1 MSMHES
7 DSEDTTIYRVVV
19 NPEEQYS
26 IWPAH
31 REPPAGWKDTGKRG
45 PKAECLAHI
54 KGVWTDMRP
63 LSLRRKMAEMEAKSQ
78 EPETEPSE
86 ARGTA
91 ERQDDLVSRLSAGQ
105 QPVELILRTNRT
117 PKGLLERVRTGYVNI
132 KFTNTRGGTELG
144 VALDADALRKEQADL
159 ELGKGT
165 VHLEGQ
171 LTLNG
176 QKVRCIADID
186 IATFKGQGQ
195 LERVQA

>member
-1 MSMHES
+1 MSLHENE
-7 DSEDTTIYRVVV
+7 SEDTTIYRVVV
-19 NPEEQYS
+19 NTEEQYS

-31 REPPAGWKDTGKRG
+31 REAPAGWNDTGKTG
-45 PKAECLAHI
+45 PKPECLAHI
-54 KGVWTDMRP
+54 KEVWTDMRP

-78 EPETEPSE
+78 EPAAETREDRK
-86 ARGTA
+86 AA
-91 ERQDDLVSRLSAGQ
+91 DRQEDLVTRLSAGR

-117 PKGLLERVRTGYVNI
+117 PKGLLERVQIGYVNI
-132 KFTNTRGGTELG
+132 KFTNTRGGTELS
-144 VALDADALRKEQADL
+144 VALDAGALRKDEADL
-159 ELGKGT
+159 EAGKGT
-165 VHLEGQ
+165 VHLEGG